1 MKMDLL
7 IEEIAKAIAKNEAFL
22 SEALINQDDV
32 TPQELIEYFSG
43 DTPTGDTTTIND
55 VLEHPWLLLHEIVEL
70 KNLKLKGFIISRKL
84 VWDNYLDVLE
94 AHIAATSTELRIA
107 RVHGDFDWVSKRVKL
122 IPSWLED
129 TEMPEPFKTKL
140 LNLME
145 HYQQ

>member
-1 MKMDLL
+1 MKIDML

-22 SEALINQDDV
+22 SEALINEDDV
-32 TPQELIEYFSG
+32 TPQEIIEYFSD

-107 RVHGDFDWVSKRVKL
+107 KAHGDFDWVSKRVKL

-129 TEMPEPFKTKL
+129 TEMPELFKTKL

-145 HYQQ
+145 HYQ

>member
-1 MKMDLL
+1 MKIDML
-7 IEEIAKAIAKNEAFL
+7 IEEIAKAIAKNKAFL

-32 TPQELIEYFSG
+32 TPQELVEYFSD

-84 VWDNYLDVLE
+84 VWDNYFDVLE

-107 RVHGDFDWVSKRVKL
+107 RAHGDFDWVSERVKL

-129 TEMPEPFKTKL
+129 TEMPESFRTKL